1 MKTIAVLGLGNRG
14 SEYSLFVKY
23 FHRSKAKIV
32 SICDLD
38 DIKLKRY
45 SKKLKIDKDKVF
57 SSAEEFFNRGTLAD
71 AIIIATQD
79 STHYIMAKRAMEVGY
94 KYILLEKPVSGNMNE
109 CIELNEM
116 AKKNNVIVVVCHVL
130 RYSNYFGKIKEL
142 IDSKVVGKVIAINQV
157 ENVGYFHFSHS
168 FVRGAW
174 RNEALSSPSI
184 LAKCCHDLDLLYWYA
199 DSEPKRVSS
208 LGNLNYFHTENAPE
222 GSTNF
227 CMGGCKV
234 KDSCPYDAEA
244 FYITD
249 PFWKATFIKYL
260 TTTVFGK
267 AKLGKEEKRAILCN
281 GQYGRCVYR
290 CDNDVCDYQTVSVEH
305 ENGVFTHLTMT
316 GFSAKC
322 IRETRVL
329 GSLGEIVARDNG
341 IKIMLYG
348 QKTKVIKRGAFA
360 LPGHVEGDIRTVK
373 SFVKLINNELEN
385 MKDVTTL
392 EATLRSHKMAELAEV
407 SRKNGGEKQDFS
419 L

>member
-14 SEYSLFVKY
+14 GEYSLFIKY
-23 FHRSKAKIV
+23 FHGKRAKIV

-38 DIKLKRY
+38 ENKLNRY

-57 SSAEEFFNRGTLAD
+57 ASSDEFFGKGVLAD

-94 KYILLEKPVSGNMNE
+94 KYILLEKPVSGKMEE
-109 CIELNEM
+109 CYELNEL
-116 AKKNNVIVVVCHVL
+116 AKKNNVVVVVCHVL
-130 RYSNYFGKIKEL
+130 RYSNYFGKIKKL
-142 IDSKVVGKVIAINQV
+142 IENNAVGKVVAINQV
-157 ENVGYFHFSHS
+157 ENVGYFHFCHS

-199 DSEPKRVSS
+199 DSEPISVSS
-208 LGNLNYFHTENAPE
+208 LGGLIHFKSDNAPE
-222 GSTNF
+222 GSTDF
-227 CMGGCKV
+227 CMNGCMV

-249 PFWKATFIKYL
+249 PFWKAKFIKYL
-260 TTTVFGK
+260 TSTVFGK
-267 AKLGKEEKRAILCN
+267 AKVKKEEKREILRN

-305 ENGVFTHLTMT
+305 KNGIFTSLTMT
-316 GFSAKC
+316 AFSAEC

-329 GSLGEIVARDNG
+329 GTFGEIVARDNG
-341 IKIMLYG
+341 IKLLVYG
-348 QKTKVIKRGAFA
+348 KKAKTIKSGAFA

-373 SFVKLINNELEN
+373 SFIKLINNDLEN
-385 MKDVTTL
+385 QKDVTTL
-392 EATLRSHKMAELAEV
+392 DATLRSHKMAALAEI
-407 SRKNGGEKQDFS
+407 SRKNGGEKQNF
-419 L
+419 

>member
-14 SEYSLFVKY
+14 GEYSLFIKY
-23 FHRSKAKIV
+23 FHRKRAKIV

-38 DIKLKRY
+38 ENKLNRY

-57 SSAEEFFNRGTLAD
+57 ASSDEFFGKGVLAD

-94 KYILLEKPVSGNMNE
+94 KFILLEKPVSGKMEE
-109 CIELNEM
+109 CYELNEL
-116 AKKNNVIVVVCHVL
+116 AKKNNVVVVVCHVL
-130 RYSNYFGKIKEL
+130 RYSNYFGKIKKL
-142 IDSKVVGKVIAINQV
+142 IENNAVGEVVAINQV

-184 LAKCCHDLDLLYWYA
+184 LAKCCHDLDMLYWYA
-199 DSEPKRVSS
+199 DSEPISVSS
-208 LGNLNYFHTENAPE
+208 LGGLIHFKSENAPE
-222 GSTNF
+222 GSTDF
-227 CMGGCKV
+227 CMSGCKV

-249 PFWKATFIKYL
+249 PFWKAKFIKYL
-260 TTTVFGK
+260 TSTVFGK
-267 AKLGKEEKRAILCN
+267 AKVSTEEKREILRS

-305 ENGVFTHLTMT
+305 KNGIFTSLTMT
-316 GFSAKC
+316 AFSAEC

-329 GSLGEIVARDNG
+329 GTLGEIVARDNG
-341 IKIMLYG
+341 IKLLVYG
-348 QKTKVIKRGAFA
+348 KKAKIIKNGALA

-373 SFVKLINNELEN
+373 SFIKLINNDLDN
-385 MKDVTTL
+385 LKDVTTL
-392 EATLRSHKMAELAEV
+392 DATLRSHKMAALAEI
-407 SRKNGGEKQDFS
+407 SRKNGGEKQDF
-419 L
+419 